1 MTDRPCAGSQLRAK
15 RCDASHVSALLTS
28 VPDAQVLDAELR
40 GLGLA
45 KARHQ
50 GLPPEWVARLAEWDP
65 ERRQVR
71 SAPTDSGTADDDATD
86 GTLSDVSE
94 GQRTS
99 ADHCE
104 RESAGCLLCLMRQQR
119 HV

>member
-1 MTDRPCAGSQLRAK
+1 M
-15 RCDASHVSALLTS
+15 
-28 VPDAQVLDAELR
+28 LDAELR

-71 SAPTDSGTADDDATD
+71 SASIGGAPTCSSAVDDAKD
-86 GTLSDVSE
+86 GPPVRRSGGD
-94 GQRTS
+94 R
-99 ADHCE
+99 
-104 RESAGCLLCLMRQQR
+104 CLTAHSKCAVLA
-119 HV
+119 VA